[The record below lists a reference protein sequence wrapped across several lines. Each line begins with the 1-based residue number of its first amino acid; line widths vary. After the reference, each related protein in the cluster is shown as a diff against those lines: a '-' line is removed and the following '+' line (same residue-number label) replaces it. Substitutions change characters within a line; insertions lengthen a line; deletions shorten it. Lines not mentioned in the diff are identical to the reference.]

1 MKNYNKLLSL
11 LITVALVYWGCEEP
25 IEQEDETIL
34 LRNSLNDPDMGDVGS
49 LSGYFFN
56 FTNGFNIKY
65 NRYDANSVNNPDLFD
80 PEEDTLNFRSYAV
93 YTLENGE
100 SNLTG
105 YEVITPEMIADSGYA
120 DLTPIDSLRK
130 NIDINVEG
138 LVKRLSSLSPAGTM
152 QRGYAVVQNHETNE
166 LITDSSVLSV
176 NDKTRINLAQ
186 GAFIASVN
194 SVSEVKNE

>member
-1 MKNYNKLLSL
+1 MYKRQDD
-11 LITVALVYWGCEEP
+11 W
-25 IEQEDETIL
+25 
-34 LRNSLNDPDMGDVGS
+34 LRVS
-49 LSGYFFN
+49 
-56 FTNGFNIKY
+56 
-65 NRYDANSVNNPDLFD
+65 AN
-80 PEEDTLNFRSYAV
+80 E
-93 YTLENGE
+93 
-100 SNLTG
+100 
-105 YEVITPEMIADSGYA
+105 
-120 DLTPIDSLRK
+120 IDSLRK